1 MKKQPI
7 LFVNA
12 GMTRPKKQDTPVAR
26 ENLYLNYGLLGLASI
41 LSKKGY
47 PVKVVDGRF
56 TDPVKF
62 VEDLMKRELLDSSHP
77 IFLSVPSSFAL
88 SWVGQFCRSLK
99 FLYPGKRLVVGGR
112 WVAGPDGRWL
122 SRKIPEA
129 DLVVCGTAEKRI
141 ESLLLP
147 SIWHKIP
154 HTHISLNRDPEPAIT
169 DLPGLDFN
177 VLENFHRYHPSIEIS
192 RGCGMGC
199 AFCVENDSPLSWLRS
214 PVSTVNSLVHIC
226 NTYNTE
232 FIHAYFESSCFR
244 PSRYW
249 AAEFDHLY
257 HEYGLSATWRA
268 ETRVDGLMPKTL
280 KHLASAG
287 LKVIDLGLESASPIQ
302 LMRMKKCADPKKYL
316 KKASELLQECKKLG
330 VWVKVNVLLY
340 GGESRETIEE
350 TAAWLS
356 LHRHC
361 IKGVSVGALTIYGPD
376 ERSHLFL
383 RSLAPM
389 GTKAV
394 DPFSLEQRGYSHLHL
409 SNSIDFEASIETAL
423 ALSKEFM
430 TEEDYFDLKSFGYF
444 PRGFSYEQF
453 RLLVNSSPTE
463 ILPFQVTSLKEEAA
477 LWDSK
482 FGRPD
487 VSPQTRY

>member
-7 LFVNA
+7 LFVTA
-12 GMTRPKKQDTPVAR
+12 GMTRPKKKDTLVAR

-47 PVKVVDGRF
+47 PAKVVDGRF

-62 VEDLMKRELLDSSHP
+62 VEDLLKRDLLNSSHP

-99 FLYPGKRLVVGGR
+99 LLYPEKRQVVGGR
-112 WVAGPDGRWL
+112 WVARPNGRWL

-141 ESLLLP
+141 ESLLWP
-147 SIWHKIP
+147 SIWNIIP
-154 HTHISLNRDPEPAIT
+154 HTHISFNSDPEPAIT
-169 DLPGLDFN
+169 DLPDLDYN
-177 VLENFHRYHPSIEIS
+177 LLENFHRYHPSIEIS

-199 AFCVENDSPLSWLRS
+199 AFCVENDSPLSQLRS
-214 PVSTVNSLVHIC
+214 PVSTVNSIAHIC

-232 FIHAYFESSCFR
+232 FINVYFESSFFH

-249 AAEFDHLY
+249 AAEFDRLY
-257 HEYGLSATWRA
+257 HEYGLSATWRT
-268 ETRVDGLMPKTL
+268 ETRVDGLTPKTL

-287 LKVIDLGLESASPIQ
+287 LKVIDLGLESASPTQ
-302 LMRMKKCADPKKYL
+302 LIRMKKCANPKKYL
-316 KKASELLQECKKLG
+316 KKASELLQECKRLG
-330 VWVKVNVLLY
+330 VWVKINVLLY
-340 GGESRETIEE
+340 AGENRETIEE

-356 LHRHC
+356 LHRNF

-394 DPFSLEQRGYSHLHL
+394 DPFSLEHRGYSHLHL
-409 SNSIDFEASIETAL
+409 SNYIDFDASSEIAL

-430 TEEDYFDLKSFGYF
+430 AEEDYFDLKSFGYF
-444 PRGFSYEQF
+444 PRGFSYDQF
-453 RLLVNSSPTE
+453 RLLVSSSPAE
-463 ILPFQVTSLKEEAA
+463 ILPFKVTSLKEEVT
-477 LWDSK
+477 L
-482 FGRPD
+482 
-487 VSPQTRY
+487 